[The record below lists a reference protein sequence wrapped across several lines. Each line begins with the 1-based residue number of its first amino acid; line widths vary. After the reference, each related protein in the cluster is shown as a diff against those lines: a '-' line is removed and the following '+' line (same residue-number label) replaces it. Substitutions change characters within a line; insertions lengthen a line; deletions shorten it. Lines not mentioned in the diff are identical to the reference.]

1 METTE
6 MLTAILADQLRFLQ
20 ALHEVVS
27 DSEEPETIRVALSA
41 LTSSNAG
48 IEYLR
53 MNPIKI

>member
-6 MLTAILADQLRFLQ
+6 MLTAILADQLRYLQ

-41 LTSSNAG
+41 LTSTNAG